1 MPGIKQKRVSNQ
13 FQTYQRELVK
23 ALFCYFNNMK
33 KPRDFF
39 RDKPELLNESS
50 VLDLI
55 DYCQELEGELLEKK
69 RVEKYNKEQILLQ
82 FIKELHDSCK
92 TLEEQEEES
101 KRFRET
107 PSVNF
112 QEAVSNLKTYIE
124 NFRKDNFL

>member
-1 MPGIKQKRVSNQ
+1 
-13 FQTYQRELVK
+13 
-23 ALFCYFNNMK
+23 MK

-39 RDKPELLNESS
+39 RDKPELLDESS

-69 RVEKYNKEQILLQ
+69 RVEKYNKEQLLLQ

-107 PSVNF
+107 PPVDF
-112 QEAVSNLKTYIE
+112 QVAVSNLKRYIE
-124 NFRKDNFL
+124 NFCKDNFLDI